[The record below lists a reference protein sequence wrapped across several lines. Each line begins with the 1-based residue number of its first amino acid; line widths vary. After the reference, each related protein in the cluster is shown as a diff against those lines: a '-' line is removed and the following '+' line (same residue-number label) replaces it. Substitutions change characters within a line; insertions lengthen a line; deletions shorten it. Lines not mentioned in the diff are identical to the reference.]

1 MNKHKNISLGG
12 GKLGI
17 LGLVLLISVFPVF
30 SALAETK
37 SASCKDNCDNAYTKE
52 KKYK

>member
-17 LGLVLLISVFPVF
+17 LGLSLLISISPVL
-30 SALAETK
+30 SVLAETK
-37 SASCKDNCDNAYTKE
+37 SASSKDNCDNAYTK
-52 KKYK
+52 